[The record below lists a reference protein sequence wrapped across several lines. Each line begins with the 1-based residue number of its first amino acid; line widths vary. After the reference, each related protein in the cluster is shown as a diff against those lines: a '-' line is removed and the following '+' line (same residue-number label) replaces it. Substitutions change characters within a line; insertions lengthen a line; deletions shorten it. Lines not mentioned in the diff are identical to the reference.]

1 MMAHHV
7 DHPSQS
13 AQQKISDK
21 HSPSRGQSSKS
32 LQKIHDI
39 MSGAIPIQTE
49 LQSIKGKKKPQ
60 GSGALGLAKKD
71 KKRHGVG
78 EICIQE

>member
-1 MMAHHV
+1 
-7 DHPSQS
+7 
-13 AQQKISDK
+13 
-21 HSPSRGQSSKS
+21 
-32 LQKIHDI
+32 

-60 GSGALGLAKKD
+60 GAGRQVKGSKD
-71 KKRHGVG
+71 KKRYGVG

>member
-1 MMAHHV
+1 MAHD

-13 AQQKISDK
+13 VQQKTSDS

-60 GSGALGLAKKD
+60 GAGAQVKASKG
-71 KKRHGVG
+71 KKRYGVD